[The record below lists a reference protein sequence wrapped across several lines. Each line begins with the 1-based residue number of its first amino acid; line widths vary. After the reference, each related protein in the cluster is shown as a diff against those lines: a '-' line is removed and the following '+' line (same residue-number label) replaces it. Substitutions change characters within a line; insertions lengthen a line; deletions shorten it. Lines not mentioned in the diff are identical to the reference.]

1 MTYFEDSGLRK
12 EIIRAIELLGF
23 EQPTPVQE
31 QTIPFLL
38 NDERDLVALAQTGTG
53 KTAAFGLPLIQ
64 KIDLEVRTPQA
75 LILCPTRELCL
86 QITRD
91 LDSYAVFL
99 GQLKVTAVYGGAA
112 ISVQIDQLKSG
123 THIVVATPGRA
134 LDLIRRKALKIEKI
148 SWLVLDE
155 ADEMLTMGFQ
165 EDLDQ
170 ILSAAN
176 PERRTLLF
184 SATMPQGIADITG
197 KYLHEPEE
205 ISIGKKNSGAE
216 NVSHEY
222 YVVHAR
228 DRYLALKR
236 IADIHPSIYGIVF
249 CRTRQETKEV
259 ADKLMGDG
267 YNADALHGDLSQA
280 QRDYVMKRFRNG
292 NVRLLV
298 ATDVAARGLDVNN
311 LTHVIN
317 YNLPD
322 ELEVY
327 IHRSGRTGRA
337 GRNGVAISILHT
349 RETGKLKDLERMTGK
364 SFTRKM
370 IPKGEEICEKQL
382 FNLIDRMEK
391 TEVDEE
397 RIAPYLE
404 LIYKKLDWLNRE
416 ELIKRFVSVE
426 FNRFIEYYRHAP
438 DLNADIRFS
447 EPGKKA
453 EKREKGGK
461 EIRQDKNKATE
472 FARFYINIGSKNNLD
487 PLGMIGLIKDATRI
501 KKIRIGNIDIMKKF
515 SFFEIE
521 SGLAGMIP
529 EAFKDGSWNGIRL
542 IVQPS
547 SPDQHRKDEN
557 FVYKKFPG
565 QDQKKDKKRK
575 KSNRTDVKYRQ

>member
-1 MTYFEDSGLRK
+1 MSYFKDSGLK
-12 EIIRAIELLGF
+12 SEIIRAIELLGF

-31 QTIPFLL
+31 QAIPFLL
-38 NDERDLVALAQTGTG
+38 EDQRDLVALAQTGTG
-53 KTAAFGLPLIQ
+53 KTAAFGLPLIETININT
-64 KIDLEVRTPQA
+64 KAAQA

-91 LDSYAVFL
+91 LESYAVFL
-99 GQLKVTAVYGGAA
+99 GKIKIAPVYGGAA
-112 ISVQIDQLKSG
+112 ISNQIDQLKSG
-123 THIVVATPGRA
+123 AQVVVATPGRA
-134 LDLIRRKALKIEKI
+134 LDLIRRKALRIDAI
-148 SWLVLDE
+148 NWLVLDE

-170 ILSAAN
+170 ILAAAN

-197 KYLHEPEE
+197 KYLKNPAE

-216 NVSHEY
+216 NVVHEY

-236 IADIHPSIYGIVF
+236 IADMHPSIYGIVF

-259 ADKLMGDG
+259 ADKLMADG

-280 QRDYVMKRFRNG
+280 QRDYVMKRFRSG
-292 NVRLLV
+292 NIQLLV

-349 RETGKLKDLERMTGK
+349 RETGKLRDLERMTGK
-364 SFTRKM
+364 KFTHKSVPR
-370 IPKGEEICEKQL
+370 GEEICEKQL

-391 TEVDEE
+391 TEVNEE
-397 RIAPYLE
+397 KIAPYLE
-404 LIYKKLDWLNRE
+404 LVFKKLDWLTRE

-426 FNRFIEYYRHAP
+426 FNRFLEYYRHAP
-438 DLNADIRFS
+438 DLNV
-447 EPGKKA
+447 EVKA
-453 EKREKGGK
+453 QEERRKPE
-461 EIRQDKNKATE
+461 KNKKPE
-472 FARFYINIGSKNNLD
+472 SKKQVNFARFYINIGSKNNLD
-487 PLGMIGLIKDATRI
+487 PLGMIGLIKDATRV
-501 KKIRIGNIDIMKKF
+501 KKIRIGDIDIMKKF
-515 SFFEIE
+515 SFFEVE
-521 SGLAGMIP
+521 SEYADRIP
-529 EAFKDGSWNGIRL
+529 DAFNGTNWNGIR
-542 IVQPS
+542 ISVQPS
-547 SPDQHRKDEN
+547 TPDLHKKDDN
-557 FVYKKFPG
+557 FVYKKRQEPA
-565 QDQKKDKKRK
+565 QKNRKKK
-575 KSNRTDVKYRQ
+575 KSNRTDVRYRE